1 MTAQSS
7 EQVRATGAGV
17 WTGGRLVAAVG
28 SCIGLSIMGDS
39 LLYSILPLAA
49 PALGIA
55 LPMVGVLL
63 SVNRLVRLLS
73 NGWASRVF
81 ERFGAKGPFF
91 GALAIGLLAT
101 LLYNAG
107 LGVAVFLAARML
119 WGVAWSGLRQ
129 AGYQA
134 VWTGDAAQ
142 KGQLTG
148 LLWGLVRL
156 GSAISVLAGGLLYDR
171 FGYGAAVGM
180 AMGSALLA
188 LPLGWIVRWPPEV
201 APRAHHAPAA
211 VSAQPGWRFMWAL
224 PAGRW
229 LTIAGFFEYLFSG
242 VVVSTTAL
250 FVSQRVGGAD
260 GQVAVMLGVATL
272 TGLLHGVR
280 WMTDLALG
288 PLVGA
293 LSDRIG
299 QANTAL
305 AVVVL
310 QAVAVTG
317 ALTAPP
323 LAAIFCLF
331 VMLIGDGSLH
341 IVMSAAATGVAVGSP
356 RPHAV
361 VGVFTTASDAGSAL
375 GPLIAYSLAGAFG
388 LTTIYAGLGAILFVT
403 VGQFWRVTQT
413 SR

>member
-1 MTAQSS
+1 
-7 EQVRATGAGV
+7 
-17 WTGGRLVAAVG
+17 
-28 SCIGLSIMGDS
+28 MGDS

-49 PALGIA
+49 PGLGIA

-81 ERFGAKGPFF
+81 ERLGARGPFF
-91 GALAIGLLAT
+91 GSLAVGLLAT

-107 LGVAVFLAARML
+107 LGVAVFLVARML

-129 AGYQA
+129 GGYQA
-134 VWTGDAAQ
+134 IWTGDAAQ

-171 FGYGAAVGM
+171 YGYGVAVGM
-180 AMGSALLA
+180 AIGAALLA
-188 LPLGWIVRWPPEV
+188 VPLGWWVRWP
-201 APRAHHAPAA
+201 AAA
-211 VSAQPGWRFMWAL
+211 VPVARPASAATESAQPAWQLMWFL

-229 LTIAGFFEYLFSG
+229 LTVAGFFEYLFSG

-250 FVSQRVGGAD
+250 FVGQRVGGAE
-260 GQVAVMLGVATL
+260 GQVAAVLGVATL

-280 WMTDLALG
+280 WLTDLALG

-299 QANTAL
+299 QPNTAL
-305 AVVVL
+305 GVAAV
-310 QAVAVTG
+310 QMAAIAG
-317 ALTAPP
+317 ALTLSPF
-323 LAAIFCLF
+323 AAIFCLL
-331 VMLIGDGSLH
+331 VMLVGDGTLH
-341 IVMSAAATGVAVGSP
+341 IVMSASATGVAVRSP

-361 VGVFTTASDAGSAL
+361 VGVFTTATDAGSAL
-375 GPLIAYSLAGAFG
+375 GPLIAYSLAEFFG
-388 LTTIYAGLGAILFVT
+388 LASIYVGLGAILFVT
-403 VGQFWRVTQT
+403 VGQFWRMTRRSV
-413 SR
+413 